1 VAAAGLADV
10 GAGDPQPLVLGRRGE
25 HPLEQ
30 LAVAGLDHRALAQG
44 DVGGGDPVAER
55 VPHLLQL
62 LQPGDPRLGET
73 GRHAR
78 VELEPGKSLSR
89 ETTQLVFEPADL
101 TAQLDPR
108 EALVAPH
115 PERAERLS
123 FEQIRHRPN
132 RV

>member
-1 VAAAGLADV
+1 
-10 GAGDPQPLVLGRRGE
+10 VLGRRGE
-25 HPLEQ
+25 HLLQQ
-30 LAVAGLDHRALAQG
+30 LAVAGLDHGALAQG
-44 DVGGGDPVAER
+44 DVGGGDPLGER
-55 VPHLLQL
+55 VTDLLQL
-62 LQPGDPRLGET
+62 LEPGDPRLGET
-73 GRHAR
+73 SRHGRI
-78 VELEPGKSLSR
+78 ELEPGKGLSR

-101 TAQLDPR
+101 TAQLDPC